1 MKLEKKIDSKDL
13 VSQLNSLDLDDGV
26 RIVGKKKKMFIN
38 KAALGEFVM
47 QIKEFNGNEI
57 ICYRK
62 STSSVIRLVNA
73 TFKEKFSVSTY

>member
-57 ICYRK
+57 IYYRK

-73 TFKEKFSVSTY
+73 TFKEKFSISTY

>member
-38 KAALGEFVM
+38 KAALNEFVM
-47 QIKEFNGNEI
+47 QIKDVQWKRSNILSQISF
-57 ICYRK
+57 
-62 STSSVIRLVNA
+62 
-73 TFKEKFSVSTY
+73 

>member
-47 QIKEFNGNEI
+47 QIEFNGNEI

-73 TFKEKFSVSTY
+73 TFKEKFSISTY

>member
-1 MKLEKKIDSKDL
+1 
-13 VSQLNSLDLDDGV
+13 
-26 RIVGKKKKMFIN
+26 
-38 KAALGEFVM
+38 M
-47 QIKEFNGNEI
+47 QIMEYNGNEV

>member
-38 KAALGEFVM
+38 KAALNEFVM
-47 QIKEFNGNEI
+47 QIKEYNGNEVI
-57 ICYRK
+57 YYRR
-62 STSSVIRLVNA
+62 SPYSVIRLVNA
-73 TFKEKFSVSTY
+73 TFNEKFSVSTY